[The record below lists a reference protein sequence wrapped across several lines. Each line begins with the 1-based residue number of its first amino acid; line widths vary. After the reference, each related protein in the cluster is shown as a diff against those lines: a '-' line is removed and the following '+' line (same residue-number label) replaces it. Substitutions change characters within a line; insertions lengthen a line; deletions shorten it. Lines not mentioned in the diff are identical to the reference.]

1 MGYTLISI
9 LRETAGQKYAWLA
22 FPKAHYKT
30 SLTYT
35 FYTFHSSSFR
45 VFLGK
50 TKQIY
55 NITGGEEG
63 DE

>member
-1 MGYTLISI
+1 MGYILIST
-9 LRETAGQKYAWLA
+9 LRKTVGQKYIQLA
-22 FPKAHYKT
+22 FSKAHYKT

-35 FYTFHSSSFR
+35 FYTFHSSSFKAIMC
-45 VFLGK
+45 K
-50 TKQIY
+50 TKQMY